1 MDKDKLKEILD
12 KHRKWYMGDNDGKHA
27 DLRSADL
34 RSADLRSADLSGAD
48 LSGANL
54 RSADLSGAD
63 LSGADLRSANLS
75 GADLRSA
82 DLRSADLS
90 GAYLRSAD
98 LRSADLRS
106 ADLRRANLM
115 RADLSSANLGGAELS
130 GADLS
135 GADLRSADLSGAY
148 LRSADLRSA
157 NLSGA
162 DLSGAD
168 LRSANLTDTLL
179 SNIDWLPYIGIV
191 PDSKGK
197 ARAYKVI
204 NTLGE
209 GCFQGGINYLNN
221 KTSTVEDW
229 DNDITVHCSK
239 GVNLATFQWCLNN
252 KQDKTN
258 RLLLMEF
265 DVSPENV
272 CVPLGSDGKFRVKT
286 AMRIG
291 ECDWTGRLI
300 KEIKIGEIKDGRTD
314 SQALPDKR

>member
-12 KHRKWYMGDNDGKHA
+12 KHGKWCRGDKGGE
-27 DLRSADL
+27 R
-34 RSADLRSADLSGAD
+34 ADLSDAD
-48 LSGANL
+48 LSDADLWSANL
-54 RSADLSGAD
+54 RSADLSGAN
-63 LSGADLRSANLS
+63 LSDADLWSAN
-75 GADLRSA
+75 
-82 DLRSADLS
+82 LRSADLS
-90 GAYLRSAD
+90 GA
-98 LRSADLRS
+98 
-106 ADLRRANLM
+106 N
-115 RADLSSANLGGAELS
+115 LS
-130 GADLS
+130 GANLS
-135 GADLRSADLSGAY
+135 G
-148 LRSADLRSA
+148 A

-162 DLSGAD
+162 DLSG
-168 LRSANLTDTLL
+168 ANLTDTLL

-209 GCFQGGINYLNN
+209 GCFNGGINYLNN
-221 KTSTVEDW
+221 KTTTVEDW
-229 DNDITVHCSK
+229 DNDVTVHCSK

-272 CVPLGSDGKFRVKT
+272 CVPLGTDGKFRVKT
-286 AMRIG
+286 AKRIG

-300 KEIKIGEIKDGRTD
+300 KEVKK
-314 SQALPDKR
+314 

>member
-12 KHRKWYMGDNDGKHA
+12 KHGKWCIMDNGGE
-27 DLRSADL
+27 R
-34 RSADLRSADLSGAD
+34 ADLRSADLSGAY
-48 LSGANL
+48 LIGAYL
-54 RSADLSGAD
+54 RS
-63 LSGADLRSANLS
+63 ADLRSANLS

-82 DLRSADLS
+82 DLRSADL
-90 GAYLRSAD
+90 
-98 LRSADLRS
+98 
-106 ADLRRANLM
+106 
-115 RADLSSANLGGAELS
+115 
-130 GADLS
+130 
-135 GADLRSADLSGAY
+135 
-148 LRSADLRSA
+148 RSADLRSA

-162 DLSGAD
+162 DLRSADLRSADLRSANLRSANLSGAD
-168 LRSANLTDTLL
+168 LSGAYLSGAYLIGANLTDTLL

-209 GCFQGGINYLNN
+209 GCFNGGINYLHS
-221 KTSTVEDW
+221 KTVTVDDW

-272 CVPLGSDGKFRVKT
+272 CVPLGTDGKFRVKT
-286 AMRIG
+286 AKRIG

-300 KEIKIGEIKDGRTD
+300 KEVKK
-314 SQALPDKR
+314 

>member
-12 KHRKWYMGDNDGKHA
+12 KHRKWYIGDNGGERA
-27 DLRSADL
+27 NLSG
-34 RSADLRSADLSGAD
+34 ADLRSADLSGAD
-48 LSGANL
+48 LCGANLSGADLCGANL

-63 LSGADLRSANLS
+63 LSGADLS
-75 GADLRSA
+75 GAYLY
-82 DLRSADLS
+82 

-98 LRSADLRS
+98 L
-106 ADLRRANLM
+106 
-115 RADLSSANLGGAELS
+115 S
-130 GADLS
+130 G
-135 GADLRSADLSGAY
+135 
-148 LRSADLRSA
+148 A

-162 DLSGAD
+162 DLSG
-168 LRSANLTDTLL
+168 ANLTDTLL

-191 PDSKGK
+191 PDSNGK

-209 GCFQGGINYLNN
+209 GCFQGGINYLN
-221 KTSTVEDW
+221 SETVTVDDW
-229 DNDITVHCSK
+229 DNDVTVHCSK

-252 KQDKTN
+252 KPDKTN

-272 CVPLGSDGKFRVKT
+272 CVPLGTDGKFRVKT

-300 KEIKIGEIKDGRTD
+300 KEIKIGEIKDGKHSTN
-314 SQALPDKR
+314 KN

>member
-12 KHRKWYMGDNDGKHA
+12 KHGKWCRGDKGGE
-27 DLRSADL
+27 R
-34 RSADLRSADLSGAD
+34 ADLSDAD
-48 LSGANL
+48 LSDADLWSANL
-54 RSADLSGAD
+54 RSADLSGAN
-63 LSGADLRSANLS
+63 LSGANLS
-75 GADLRSA
+75 G
-82 DLRSADLS
+82 
-90 GAYLRSAD
+90 
-98 LRSADLRS
+98 
-106 ADLRRANLM
+106 
-115 RADLSSANLGGAELS
+115 
-130 GADLS
+130 
-135 GADLRSADLSGAY
+135 
-148 LRSADLRSA
+148 A

-162 DLSGAD
+162 DLSG
-168 LRSANLTDTLL
+168 ANLTDTLL

-209 GCFQGGINYLNN
+209 GCFNGGINYLNN
-221 KTSTVEDW
+221 KTTTVEDW
-229 DNDITVHCSK
+229 DNDVTVHCSK

-272 CVPLGSDGKFRVKT
+272 CVPLGTDGKFRVKT
-286 AMRIG
+286 AKRIG

-300 KEIKIGEIKDGRTD
+300 KEVKK
-314 SQALPDKR
+314 